1 MLASLRL
8 RACVHKMQTMSSSRL
23 FFAVGTALTFAW
35 LFLYADSTLKL
46 INAVIN
52 KEPYYIDILPFY
64 LLPYALI
71 AFSALSYMD
80 GIKRTSARP
89 VLLIKQWINFVLLA
103 FFALMQLFF
112 SIAFFFVF
120 FETFTK
126 FEPVIEWLLIFL
138 PITLL
143 AFFMLLFRFL
153 FQTRQSLSSSLSI

>member
-1 MLASLRL
+1 
-8 RACVHKMQTMSSSRL
+8 MS
-23 FFAVGTALTFAW
+23 FAW

-52 KEPYYIDILPFY
+52 KEPYYINILPFY

-80 GIKRTSARP
+80 GIKRTSAKT

-120 FETFTK
+120 FETFTE
-126 FEPVIEWLLIFL
+126 FEPVIEWLLIVL

-143 AFFMLLFRFL
+143 AFFMLLFYFL
-153 FQTRQSLSSSLSI
+153 FKTRKSLNSLFAN